1 MHTQTINSDT
11 ANKRPSF
18 LNVILATVV
27 GSVILFSGFVM
38 SLFLLALSAIIL
50 PFAAFK
56 IWLLQKKYKEQI
68 NSTQYSSRN
77 VDSENVTVIEGE
89 YIVTENTRD
98 NQ

>member
-1 MHTQTINSDT
+1 MYTQTINSDT
-11 ANKRPSF
+11 PNKRPSF
-18 LNVILATVV
+18 LNVIVATVV
-27 GSVILFSGFVM
+27 GSVIMFSGFIM

-56 IWLLQKKYKEQI
+56 IWLLQKKFKEQM

-77 VDSENVTVIEGE
+77 VDSENGTVIEGE